1 MGHSGCGFPRVPG
14 PQRLSSPGASFLHS
28 LACSP
33 LGLWQGESCLPTAG
47 SRFTSD
53 SVKLWARS
61 LPCGWGREKGD
72 VAFPETG
79 PGCWGWR

>member
-1 MGHSGCGFPRVPG
+1 MGHGGCGAPAV
-14 PQRLSSPGASFLHS
+14 PQRLGSPGASFPRG

-47 SRFTSD
+47 SRLVSD
-53 SVKLWARS
+53 GVKLWARS
-61 LPCGWGREKGD
+61 LPCGWGREEGG
-72 VAFPETG
+72 VAFPESG